1 MVLVKSI
8 GPLASLDVTWR
19 HVHRIARSVT
29 QLLESLN
36 DWTQSYDNKEETD
49 IIYMDFSKAFD
60 SVAHQR
66 LLFTLAH
73 YGINGYIKN
82 WIEAFLTNRRQRVIL
97 RNGVSDWNK
106 VVNGVPQGSIM
117 GPILFII
124 FVICNFYCHII
135 C

>member
-1 MVLVKSI
+1 MT
-8 GPLASLDVTWR
+8 G
-19 HVHRIARSVT
+19 
-29 QLLESLN
+29 LN
-36 DWTQSYDNKEETD
+36 LTTIKKKLILYIW
-49 IIYMDFSKAFD
+49 IFSKAFD